1 MTSVRYA
8 GQPAAWLEVA
18 VTGAGDD
25 SVYAFA
31 VIPGSDVQGPSER
44 DCAGAGDSTVACVIT
59 PSDLRMPDQRVVP
72 GDGSAFVRMITVW
85 PRERVDVVLVCVDPH
100 TQNLGCADAV
110 RTSLRTVDGAGAL
123 DGQPHERVSAYGASG
138 TQLPWKPNGTRCGRW
153 MTATGSPAKSWAS
166 RITTSLES
174 VGRVVDVAT

>member
-1 MTSVRYA
+1 VATRQFVRRNLLIVCGFAAAAVLTLCACNPLLTDPVSLGGELEMTSVRYA

-85 PRERVDVVLVCVDPH
+85 PRERVDVVLVCVDPR

-123 DGQPHERVSAYGASG
+123 
-138 TQLPWKPNGTRCGRW
+138 
-153 MTATGSPAKSWAS
+153 TGNLTNA
-166 RITTSLES
+166 
-174 VGRVVDVAT
+174 